1 MKNNKVIRYFI
12 GAWSEIVKVKW
23 PTKEMVFN
31 HTVIVIISSGI
42 AIMITAGIDYC
53 LTYVV
58 QYFVTNK
65 G

>member
-1 MKNNKVIRYFI
+1 MKNNKVIKYFV

-23 PTKEMVFN
+23 PTKAMVFN
-31 HTVIVIISSGI
+31 HTVVVIISSGI
-42 AIMITAGIDYC
+42 AILITAGIDYG

-58 QYFVTNK
+58 QYLVTNK